1 MSLGY
6 VAKAARLHMPATQG
20 SGGKMQRIVGE
31 NHHANQGH
39 ILEKRC
45 SMTALSR
52 DDVENMFGALCDF
65 SLMTTFSGCV
75 GHLAPLKV
83 PSAFLDLA
91 QDMEVSGS

>member
-1 MSLGY
+1 
-6 VAKAARLHMPATQG
+6 
-20 SGGKMQRIVGE
+20 
-31 NHHANQGH
+31 
-39 ILEKRC
+39 
-45 SMTALSR
+45 MTALSR